1 MMEDQLIQNTQADE
15 STTIQTP
22 QFNPYSL
29 FLIFILL
36 YYSFNS
42 NSNPESQEIQGG
54 GRMKAFSISDED
66 IQLVNAVKPFM
77 SPKSQELIDVALA
90 VINVFRPQDPD
101 QTFNIEALKQL
112 LSMVH
117 ESFEAQKAGKVY
129 EAKNEVPESSK
140 DVKNLLNVIAEK
152 QINQKDI

>member
-1 MMEDQLIQNTQADE
+1 MEDQLIPDTQSEE
-15 STTIQTP
+15 STTTQTP

-42 NSNPESQEIQGG
+42 SPKQESPQIQGG
-54 GRMKAFSISDED
+54 GKIKAFSISDED
-66 IQLVNAVKPFM
+66 IQLVKAVKPFM
-77 SPKSQELIDVALA
+77 SPKSQELIDMALA
-90 VINVFRPQDPD
+90 VINVFRPQQPD

-117 ESFEAQKAGKVY
+117 ESFEAQKVGEVS
-129 EAKNEVPESSK
+129 ESKNEVPESSK
-140 DVKNLLNVIAEK
+140 DVQNLLNVLAEK
-152 QINQKDI
+152 QIN